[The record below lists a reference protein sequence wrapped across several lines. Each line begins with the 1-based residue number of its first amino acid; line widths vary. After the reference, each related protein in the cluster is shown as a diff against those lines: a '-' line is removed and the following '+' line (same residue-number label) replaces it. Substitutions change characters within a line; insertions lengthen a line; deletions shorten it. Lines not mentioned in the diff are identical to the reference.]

1 LSEKSIGGVMICPF
15 LKEECK
21 KGECAIWVELF
32 MGDPKDN
39 KKEGKCGFAWQ
50 SILQIETTQA
60 IKEKK

>member
-1 LSEKSIGGVMICPF
+1 MICPF